1 MYRIVIVYCFIFCV
15 MGFVQNRTQL
25 ATQAQE
31 LGKVSWYR
39 DFDQAI
45 ALSQKQ
51 NKPIFV
57 LFQEVPGCLTCR
69 NYGKGVLSSPVIIKT
84 IETHFIPLAI
94 FNNKPG
100 KDNAIL
106 KRYGEPSWNN
116 PVVLIVDAKGENLIW
131 RIAGDYS
138 KSRVAQEMLGVLE
151 KQQKVV
157 SSDLRNLA
165 SGLRY

>member
-1 MYRIVIVYCFIFCV
+1 
-15 MGFVQNRTQL
+15 
-25 ATQAQE
+25 
-31 LGKVSWYR
+31 
-39 DFDQAI
+39 
-45 ALSQKQ
+45 
-51 NKPIFV
+51 
-57 LFQEVPGCLTCR
+57 
-69 NYGKGVLSSPVIIKT
+69 LSSPVIIKT

-116 PVVLIVDAKGENLIW
+116 PVVRIVDAKGENLIW

>member
-1 MYRIVIVYCFIFCV
+1 MNRIVIFCCFIFCV
-15 MGFVQNRTQL
+15 MGFAQNRTQP

-39 DFDQAI
+39 DFDQAL
-45 ALSQKQ
+45 ALSRKQ

-69 NYGKGVLSSPVIIKT
+69 NYGKGVLSNAVIVKT
-84 IETHFIPLAI
+84 IEEHFIPLAI
-94 FNNKPG
+94 FNNKRG
-100 KDNAIL
+100 KDNAVL
-106 KRYGEPSWNN
+106 KQYGEPSWNN
-116 PVVLIVDAKGENLIW
+116 PVVRIIDAKGENLIR